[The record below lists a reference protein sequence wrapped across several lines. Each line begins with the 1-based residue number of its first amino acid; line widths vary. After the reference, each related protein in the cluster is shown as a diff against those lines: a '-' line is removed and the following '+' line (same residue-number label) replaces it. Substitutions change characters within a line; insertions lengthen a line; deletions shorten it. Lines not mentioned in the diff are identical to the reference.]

1 MLGGRRPGA
10 GRPKGVPNKRNR
22 EALARGQALL
32 EAGADPVEVML
43 QRMRDPES
51 VSCAQFEAAQAVA
64 PYVHPRLSAVA
75 AKIEDVTFATELDA
89 ACRRAGL
96 TIDAGRETTSADYAR
111 KSAISASTSET
122 RTLSGPTKG
131 ENDPE

>member
-1 MLGGRRPGA
+1 MLGGKRPGA
-10 GRPKGVPNKRNR
+10 GRPKGAPNKRGR

-32 EAGADPVEVML
+32 EAGADPVDVML

-51 VSCAQFEAAQAVA
+51 VSYAQFEAAQAVA

-75 AKIEDVTFATELDA
+75 AKVEDVTFATELDA

-96 TIDAGRETTSADYAR
+96 TIEAETESADKGR
-111 KSAISASTSET
+111 KSAIKSSKSET

-131 ENDPE
+131 ENDTE